1 MSTLET
7 QKRELSEVSS
17 VRYITNTLLEISAER
32 IKRLRD
38 RFEQNQLFYTEI
50 RDLYALVKGSAERR
64 QELTVVQTTKRA
76 RQISVAVT
84 SNSRFYG
91 SINAAVIDA
100 FKKHMGESPDRSFM
114 VIGNIGER
122 LLSGLPERKRS
133 VFLSFAGDQPTGGE
147 IRHLLTE
154 LESYSEVL
162 IFYPQF
168 INVFLQ
174 GVGVL
179 NLSEHVE
186 SQSNEHKSIE
196 YLFEPELPLIL
207 QFFETRVRHLL
218 LSRAMLESELAR
230 TAARLTT
237 MNRADERALNV
248 LKRLAA
254 AIRKEEQT
262 LDSLRLIESLSGF
275 QKWRKTKKHNV

>member
-64 QELTVVQTTKRA
+64 QELPKDQPKRS
-76 RQISVAVT
+76 RQISVAIT

-100 FKKHMGESPDRSFM
+100 FKKHMGESPNRSFM

-122 LLSGLPERKRS
+122 LLSGTPERKRS
-133 VFLSFAGDQPTGGE
+133 VFLNFAADQPTGGE
-147 IRHLLTE
+147 IKHLLKE
-154 LESYSEVL
+154 LDSYAEVL
-162 IFYPQF
+162 FFYPQF

-179 NLSEHVE
+179 NLSEQVE
-186 SQSNEHKSIE
+186 SRGDEQAPVE
-196 YLFEPELPLIL
+196 YLFEPELTQIL

-237 MNRADERALNV
+237 MNRADERAQGV
-248 LKRLAA
+248 LKRLSVS
-254 AIRKEEQT
+254 IRKEEQT

-275 QKWRKTKKHNV
+275 QKWRKTKKYNV